1 MNLTVV
7 KVGGSFANHPDLPAL
22 AAALAEGAG
31 RVVIVPGGGPF
42 ADAVRAQQKRIGFDD
57 PAAHRMALLAM
68 AQFGYALA
76 SLSAALVPAAYYD
89 AIQGALRDGLTPVWL
104 PLDLL
109 DGHSDVPEN
118 WSVTSDSLAAW
129 VTGKLGAD
137 RILFLKRDEAAPTAL
152 ATLVA
157 GGILDPLTPRFLAA
171 TKAEAWLCGPSDVP
185 LLGQALAA
193 GKPVGRLIE
202 VA

>member
-1 MNLTVV
+1 MSLTVV
-7 KVGGSFANHPDLPAL
+7 KVGGSFASHPDLPAL

-31 RVVIVPGGGPF
+31 RAVIVPGGGPF
-42 ADAVRAQQKRIGFDD
+42 ADAVRAEQKRIGFDD
-57 PAAHRMALLAM
+57 RAAHRMALLAM

-76 SLSAALVPAAYYD
+76 SLSAALVPVEGND
-89 AIQGALRDGLTPVWL
+89 AVQGALRDRLAPVWL

-109 DGHSDVPEN
+109 DGHPDVPEN

-129 VTGKLGAD
+129 LAEKLGAD

-171 TKAEAWLCGPSDVP
+171 AKAEAWLCGPDDLP
-185 LLGQALAA
+185 LLGRALFSCD
-193 GKPVGRLIE
+193 PIGRRIE